1 MVVSEASSRNA
12 GCITVTSA
20 LSDPSGKYAPDL
32 IYLPEVPFD
41 ENKFLLD
48 IKKVLE
54 KKSRIVVVVSEGL
67 KKMNGNPIVE
77 PIFTIG
83 CANYFG
89 DVSSHLANLIIKQ
102 LEYKARG
109 ENQDS

>member
-32 IYLPEVPFD
+32 MYLPEVPFD

-67 KKMNGNPIVE
+67 KKMIVE